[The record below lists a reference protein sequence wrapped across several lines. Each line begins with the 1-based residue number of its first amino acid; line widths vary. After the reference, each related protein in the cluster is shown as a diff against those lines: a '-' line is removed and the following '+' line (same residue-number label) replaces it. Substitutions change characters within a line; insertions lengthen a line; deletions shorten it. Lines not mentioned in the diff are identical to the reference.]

1 MFTVTRFCISL
12 CICFF
17 TFSTSQ
23 PLKTPL
29 YIPLVFFIILTKAS
43 THGWAHWW
51 CNMSAPPFLPPS
63 SLSLSLSLS
72 VSLLLPPLRWNLKAK
87 SGGCWE
93 MNFRKRFHSFHNTVS
108 LSPLTANL
116 TSDSRFHYFKLTDG
130 CLWSIKFHVFFFQAR
145 FYPFLKT
152 TDDLIMWQYFDCEMT
167 WCLRAKWKELYDII
181 YSILHKHWIEIHC
194 EMYSYACG

>member
-17 TFSTSQ
+17 RFSTSQ

-29 YIPLVFFIILTKAS
+29 YIRLVFFIILSKAS

-63 SLSLSLSLS
+63 SLPLS

-116 TSDSRFHYFKLTDG
+116 TSDSWFHSY
-130 CLWSIKFHVFFFQAR
+130 KFNWWMFVVKVPFSVFFFQAR
-145 FYPFLKT
+145 FYLFLKT
-152 TDDLIMWQYFDCEMT
+152 TDDLITWQYLSVKWHGSLEQNEKNFMT
-167 WCLRAKWKELYDII
+167 YL
-181 YSILHKHWIEIHC
+181 LH
-194 EMYSYACG
+194 ST